1 MTWATIVEAVVWATI
16 VEAATVSLPWNES
29 KLELESLFVSVSVS
43 MPVSFL
49 TVSVSFITIMLAVS
63 F

>member
-1 MTWATIVEAVVWATI
+1 MTWATI

-29 KLELESLFVSVSVS
+29 KLELESLFVTVSVS

>member
-1 MTWATIVEAVVWATI
+1 MTWAIIVEAVVWATI

-29 KLELESLFVSVSVS
+29 KLELESLFVTVSVS